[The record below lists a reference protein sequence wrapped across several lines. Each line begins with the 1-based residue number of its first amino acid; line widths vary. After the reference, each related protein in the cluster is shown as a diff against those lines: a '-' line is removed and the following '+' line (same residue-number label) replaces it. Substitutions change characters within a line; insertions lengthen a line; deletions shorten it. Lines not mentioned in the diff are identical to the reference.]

1 MTVGTLYE
9 ILSGRITGY
18 NPKQSQ
24 PTGLHNCN
32 IYFERRSTIEDLFLL
47 MTSKLIYILQR
58 THTHTHTHK
67 HTCLDKQS
75 ADSLDS

>member
-18 NPKQSQ
+18 NPQQSQ
-24 PTGLHNCN
+24 PTGVHNCK
-32 IYFERRSTIEDLFLL
+32 IYFERPSTIEDLFLL

-58 THTHTHTHK
+58 THTHTHTH
-67 HTCLDKQS
+67 
-75 ADSLDS
+75 A